1 MKWLYYTHDG
11 NHQVHNVGRQSTI
24 CAVLGIPEPRTP
36 SQMTPFLLERDG
48 FVPQR
53 EQDIRSHIV
62 SRAGRSATVSATSGL
77 VSHEGQ
83 MLRAQSATQTQ
94 IPSSTATQNATQSH
108 VAGACGAQSQVTKSR
123 PTLPLRAG
131 MGEWWGGMCYV
142 LIKFHWFPQ
151 DLQMPCFL
159 VYGCDTPVN
168 SFI

>member
-1 MKWLYYTHDG
+1 
-11 NHQVHNVGRQSTI
+11 
-24 CAVLGIPEPRTP
+24 
-36 SQMTPFLLERDG
+36 MTPFLLERDG

-131 MGEWWGGMCYV
+131 MGE
-142 LIKFHWFPQ
+142 
-151 DLQMPCFL
+151 
-159 VYGCDTPVN
+159 
-168 SFI
+168 